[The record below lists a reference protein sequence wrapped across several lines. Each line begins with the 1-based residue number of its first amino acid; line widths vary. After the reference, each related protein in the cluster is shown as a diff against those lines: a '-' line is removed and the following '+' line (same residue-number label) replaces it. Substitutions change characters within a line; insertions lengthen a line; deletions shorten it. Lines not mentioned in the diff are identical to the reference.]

1 MMAGFFGHNSLHISN
16 LPYSADVVTGIELE
30 AMFGAI
36 TGICF
41 FCSSKLGCVTAKELL
56 RFDSSIA

>member
-36 TGICF
+36 TGI
-41 FCSSKLGCVTAKELL
+41 
-56 RFDSSIA
+56 